1 MNTKILVVGATGQLG
16 FDLMRTLGDEAHGLS
31 HQEIEITRQ
40 DNVRDLFRQLRPEI
54 VINAAAIVR
63 TEWCEN
69 NPEDCFRVNT
79 LGAYYI
85 AKAAHEIG
93 AKVVFFSTDYV
104 FDGSSEEFDENS
116 QLNPLNI
123 YGASKASAEN
133 LVAIA
138 NAHHWIIRCGWLF
151 GYQLSHKGH
160 DFPRLMLKKASE
172 QSEVRVVND
181 QSGCPTYTK
190 DLSHKVRELI
200 KRPVP
205 YGIYHVSN
213 QGSCTWF
220 DWAKAVFELKKISTP
235 LTAISTSDSDSKIQ
249 RPKRTVLKNRKLQEM
264 GISLLRRWELA
275 LAEYFAEL
283 EVGDHGP
290 SPS

>member
-1 MNTKILVVGATGQLG
+1 MRNKILVVGATGQLG
-16 FDLMRTLGDEAHGLS
+16 FDLMRTFGDEAHGLS
-31 HQEIEITRQ
+31 HQDLEITHQ
-40 DNVRDLFRQLRPEI
+40 KSVRDLFGTLRPEI

-79 LGAYYI
+79 LGAYYV

-104 FDGSSEEFDENS
+104 FDGFSEEFDEDS
-116 QLNPLNI
+116 QPNPLNI
-123 YGASKASAEN
+123 YGASKAAAEN

-138 NAHHWIIRCGWLF
+138 NAKHWIIRCGWLF

-160 DFPRLMLKKASE
+160 DFPRLMLKKARE

-181 QSGCPTYTK
+181 QIGCPTYTK
-190 DLSHKVRELI
+190 DLSHFVREMI
-200 KRPVP
+200 RRPVP

-220 DWAKAVFELKKISTP
+220 DWAKEVFVFKKISTP
-235 LTAISTSDSDSKIQ
+235 LTAIGTSDSDSKIH
-249 RPKRTVLKNRKLQEM
+249 RPKRSILKNKKLQDM
-264 GISLLRRWELA
+264 GIPLLRRWELA
-275 LAEYFAEL
+275 LSEYFAEL
-283 EVGDHGP
+283 EDGKNEW
-290 SPS
+290 

>member
-1 MNTKILVVGATGQLG
+1 MKNKILVVGATGQLG
-16 FDLMRTLGDEAHGLS
+16 FDLMRAFGDEAHGLS
-31 HQEIEITRQ
+31 HQDLEITHQ
-40 DNVRDLFRQLRPEI
+40 ENVRDLFSKLRPDI

-79 LGAYYI
+79 LGAYHI
-85 AKAAHEIG
+85 ARAANEIG

-104 FDGSSEEFDENS
+104 FDGSKEEFDEDS

-160 DFPRLMLKKASE
+160 DFPRLMLKKATE

-181 QSGCPTYTK
+181 QFGCPTYTK
-190 DLSHKVRELI
+190 DLSHKVREMI

-213 QGSCTWF
+213 QGMCSWF
-220 DWAKAVFELKKISTP
+220 DWAKEVFACQKIPTP
-235 LTAISTSDSDSKIQ
+235 LIAISTSDSDSKIQ
-249 RPKRTVLKNRKLQEM
+249 RPQRTVLKNRKLQDM

-283 EVGDHGP
+283 EDDT
-290 SPS
+290 SA